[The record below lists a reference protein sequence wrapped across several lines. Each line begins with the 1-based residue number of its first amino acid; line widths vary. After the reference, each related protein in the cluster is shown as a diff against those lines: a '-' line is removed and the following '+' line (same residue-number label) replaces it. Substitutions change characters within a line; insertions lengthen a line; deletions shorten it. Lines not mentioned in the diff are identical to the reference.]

1 MYDSLE
7 DERWVA
13 PQLPV
18 GHVSSAR
25 HSMASIDVIV
35 PNYQYGRFLREC
47 VSSILSQGIAD
58 TRVVI
63 IDNASTDDSVA
74 VARRLASEDHRVEVV
89 EHQKNL
95 GHLTSFN
102 EGIDR
107 ARADYFMILCSDDM
121 LAPGSLRRAITF
133 MERNDD
139 VHLTFG
145 RELVMGVDG
154 PKRRSAFD
162 TGEGNWQILSGRQL
176 REVLCRTG
184 RPDASRFMVAGTTA
198 IARTTA
204 QKRVGYY
211 RQNLPHTSDLE
222 IWLRFSC
229 VGKAAMT
236 DATQGIRRVHPTN
249 RSASLID
256 CHAWNLHWESAFD
269 SFFANEGQQL
279 ADAKRLRRLAQR
291 ALADRAY
298 WGFISNALRGDM
310 RLALKLLGYSL
321 SRRPATLILPPVGY
335 LFQHR
340 DTLER
345 IAGALADA
353 ARRWSAAAGV
363 RPIQG
368 SSTDAL

>member
-1 MYDSLE
+1 
-7 DERWVA
+7 
-13 PQLPV
+13 
-18 GHVSSAR
+18 
-25 HSMASIDVIV
+25 MASIDVIV
-35 PNYQYGRFLREC
+35 PNYQYGRFLNEC

-74 VARRLASEDHRVEVV
+74 VARRLASEDRRVEVV
-89 EHQKNL
+89 VHQKNV
-95 GHLTSFN
+95 GHLASFN
-102 EGIDR
+102 EGIDL

-139 VHLTFG
+139 VNLTFG
-145 RELVMGVDG
+145 HEFVIDPDHPRRRPG
-154 PKRRSAFD
+154 PDNS
-162 TGEGNWQILSGRQL
+162 EGNWQILSGRQL

-184 RPDASRFMVAGTTA
+184 RPDASRFMIAGTTA
-198 IARTTA
+198 IARTAA

-236 DATQGIRRVHPTN
+236 DAIQGIRRVHPSN

-256 CHAWNLHWESAFD
+256 CHAWNLHWEDAFE

-279 ADAKRLRRLAQR
+279 DDARQLRRMARR
-291 ALADRAY
+291 ALSDRAY
-298 WGFISNALRGDM
+298 WGFLSNALRGDL
-310 RLALKLLGYSL
+310 RLALKLLRYAF
-321 SRRPATLILPPVGY
+321 SRRPVTMVLPPIGY
-335 LFQHR
+335 LFQHS
-340 DTLER
+340 DTVER
-345 IAGALADA
+345 ISGALADA
-353 ARRWSAAAGV
+353 ARRWSTVAGG
-363 RPIQG
+363 RPIEG
-368 SSTDAL
+368 SSTDR